1 MKSADLKF
9 VEAYRAAH
17 AIQAHALRLVLEEA
31 GIRVIIE
38 NEALQGAIGDVPC
51 GWSSAPR
58 LMVDESQ
65 LAAARALINQTDH
78 SERANLELKP
88 HETAIAMTAA
98 FFGIAGIAGAALT
111 PSEIAEPEPIE
122 TTHCLSCNE
131 IMDEAEATCPK
142 CGWSYE
148 PDDSVEPL

>member
-1 MKSADLKF
+1 MPTANLKF

-17 AIQAHALRLVLEEA
+17 PIQAHALRMALEEA

-38 NEALQGAIGDVPC
+38 NEALQGAIGDVPP

-58 LMVDESQ
+58 LMVEESQ
-65 LAAARALINQTDH
+65 LATARAIINQTDH

-98 FFGIAGIAGAALT
+98 FFGMAGVALAPGA
-111 PSEIAEPEPIE
+111 IAESEQVE
-122 TTHCLSCNE
+122 TTRCLACGT
-131 IMDEAEATCPK
+131 IMLETETKCAQ
-142 CGWSYE
+142 CGWSYDTSPSAE
-148 PDDSVEPL
+148 V